1 MSIEQLKGVVLFPE
15 VSPEQVQLTAQGESG
30 DVLVTFYGVSMG
42 VFKGEVPSDGGN
54 ALTE

>member
-1 MSIEQLKGVVLFPE
+1 VSIEQLKGVVLFPE